1 MRMDAPY
8 TEFDFDAL
16 SWHDC
21 RIWGVEFR
29 TGDADEDDWTSDLA
43 LEIDFI
49 LEWQCGTLGS
59 AQFRIAPASLVF
71 HGVTDP
77 IVRIDWATS
86 RLQVAPYDITIDC
99 IRREPVPEH
108 QVYLDR
114 PYYSWRIMLN
124 SPKEGIISFGAVGF
138 TQTLRAAPILSRKH
152 SLSLRQRIA
161 LIGR

>member
-1 MRMDAPY
+1 MRRDAPY
-8 TEFDFDAL
+8 TESDFDAL

-77 IVRIDWATS
+77 VVRIDWATS
-86 RLQVAPYDITIDC
+86 RLQVAPYAITIDC
-99 IRREPVPEH
+99 IRREPVPE
-108 QVYLDR
+108 QKVYFGPSLLFLEDHAQFT
-114 PYYSWRIMLN
+114 
-124 SPKEGIISFGAVGF
+124 EGGNHFV
-138 TQTLRAAPILSRKH
+138 RSRGIH
-152 SLSLRQRIA
+152 ADVARSA
-161 LIGR
+161 HPVE